1 MADRWRA
8 PSTAHERHGAAS
20 YTRLTST
27 QPTRL
32 IKDGDDLEA
41 QFDAIVDALRRDVR
55 RTRQQVDKFARAYQR
70 TAEAQSRRSADGKPD
85 EPTQKAY
92 RRLKQLQLVVQHIE
106 SSAAYLLGS
115 GIEPEV
121 KGDHDQTLDVAQRV
135 LESLEAERERLY
147 RDVHDGPAQVLANA
161 IFEVEYLERIADRA
175 PSEVRQTLKAELG
188 GLKTQ
193 FRSSL
198 DSVRAMIY
206 DLRPPELTELGL
218 ADAMRNYASEWEA
231 RCGLKVLATL
241 DAAPTD
247 LAPQHE
253 LAVYR
258 VLQEALQNVHKHA
271 HATTVGVVWQRSSA
285 AWTLHVTDD
294 GLGFDLVKAARRAK
308 SVGLLSMRERAEL
321 IGGSLQI
328 QSMPG
333 KGTAVTLLLPV
344 GHAERGSLLG
354 RQQE

>member
-1 MADRWRA
+1 MNVR
-8 PSTAHERHGAAS
+8 S
-20 YTRLTST
+20 YTSRTST

-41 QFDAIVDALRRDVR
+41 QFDAIVDALRKDVR

-70 TAEAQSRRSADGKPD
+70 TAEAQQRRSTDGKPD
-85 EPTQKAY
+85 ETTQKSY

-115 GIEPEV
+115 GITPET
-121 KGDHDQTLDVAQRV
+121 KDGEGTLEVAQRV

-161 IFEVEYLERIADRA
+161 IFEVEYLERIAERA
-175 PSEVRQTLKAELG
+175 PQEVRQTLKAELA
-188 GLKTQ
+188 GLN
-193 FRSSL
+193 
-198 DSVRAMIY
+198 
-206 DLRPPELTELGL
+206 PPELTELGL
-218 ADAMRNYASEWEA
+218 AEAMRNYTSEWES
-231 RCGLKVLATL
+231 RCGIKVLSTL
-241 DAAPTD
+241 ETTPTE
-247 LAPQHE
+247 LQPAHE

-271 HATTVGVVWQRSSA
+271 QASTVGVVWQRSASSWA
-285 AWTLHVTDD
+285 LHVTDD
-294 GLGFDLVKAARRAK
+294 GGGFDLVKAARRAK

-333 KGTAVTLLLPV
+333 KGTAVTLLLPAKAV
-344 GHAERGSLLG
+344 EPSSYGERGRTLG
-354 RQQE
+354 GED

>member
-1 MADRWRA
+1 MKRSSSRSAESPR
-8 PSTAHERHGAAS
+8 S
-20 YTRLTST
+20 YTSRTST
-27 QPTRL
+27 RPRL

-41 QFDAIVDALRRDVR
+41 QFDAIVDALRHDVR

-85 EPTQKAY
+85 EATQVAY
-92 RRLKQLQLVVQHIE
+92 RKLKQLQLVIQHIE

-115 GIEPEV
+115 GIAPEPQQAGGEN
-121 KGDHDQTLDVAQRV
+121 LEVAQRV
-135 LESLEAERERLY
+135 LESLELERERLY

-175 PSEVRQTLKAELG
+175 PAEVRNVLRAELTS
-188 GLKTQ
+188 LKTQ

-198 DSVRAMIY
+198 DSVRAMIF
-206 DLRPPELTELGL
+206 DLRPPELTEVAL
-218 ADAMRNYASEWEA
+218 AEAMRNYASEWEA
-231 RCGLKVLATL
+231 RCGIKVLSTL
-241 DAAPTD
+241 DTSETE
-247 LAPQHE
+247 LQQEHE

-271 HATTVGVVWQRSSA
+271 NATTVGVVWQRA
-285 AWTLHVTDD
+285 ATSWTLHITDD
-294 GLGFDLVKAARRAK
+294 GIGFDLVKAARREK

-321 IGGSLQI
+321 IGGSLQV

-333 KGTAVTLLLPV
+333 KGTAVTLLLP
-344 GHAERGSLLG
+344 ARPSEAPTRLERGSSLG
-354 RQQE
+354 REA